1 MKTKH
6 KIMLHIGF
14 LIYLFYPQFVWFF
27 IETSQDKYFYS
38 LLPFDIALTLTQ
50 FYVFYLFLLPWL
62 FKYKFKAI
70 SVGGVLFAMI
80 LVVGFRIGSA
90 FIFERY
96 IIQIPPEKWVLGAK
110 EIFNEI
116 RLVVVITV
124 YSILIRILID
134 WIENQKQKA
143 DLIAQNQTSE
153 IALLRSQINPHFFF
167 NTLNNIYSLVYKK
180 SDDAPNA
187 VMKLS
192 DIMRYMLY
200 DSNTDRV
207 PLQKELSYLNSY
219 IELQIL
225 RLKWTDFVQMKIE
238 CTDSSAMVAP
248 MMFIPFVENAFKH
261 CSKKQSPGIFI
272 ALTCDLK
279 TIKFECIN
287 YIQTNGTS
295 EKDVSTGI
303 GLSNVRR
310 RLELIYPD
318 KYMLDIKKEDD
329 KFIVKLEI
337 KYTK

>member
-134 WIENQKQKA
+134 WIEK
-143 DLIAQNQTSE
+143 SE
-153 IALLRSQINPHFFF
+153 AESRF
-167 NTLNNIYSLVYKK
+167 NRTK
-180 SDDAPNA
+180 SNERDCLASFPNKSA
-187 VMKLS
+187 FLF
-192 DIMRYMLY
+192 
-200 DSNTDRV
+200 
-207 PLQKELSYLNSY
+207 QYL
-219 IELQIL
+219 E
-225 RLKWTDFVQMKIE
+225 
-238 CTDSSAMVAP
+238 
-248 MMFIPFVENAFKH
+248 
-261 CSKKQSPGIFI
+261 
-272 ALTCDLK
+272 
-279 TIKFECIN
+279 
-287 YIQTNGTS
+287 
-295 EKDVSTGI
+295 
-303 GLSNVRR
+303 
-310 RLELIYPD
+310 
-318 KYMLDIKKEDD
+318 
-329 KFIVKLEI
+329 
-337 KYTK
+337 